1 MVNLMP
7 LKIMLTRDVREIDYT
22 ILNLAKKLFTKLGQN
37 IISIETIDGWD
48 GSNVRIVVKEASIET
63 VKKIVKAIRELENEI
78 GKPGIIIPDVVEQNE
93 PVGHNE
99 DVTLTNDEIS
109 RLQSKLKDSLGNI
122 VISVEPWVGWDGSNV
137 RIVVKEASIETVKK
151 IVKAIRE
158 LENEIGKPGIIIPDV
173 VEQNES

>member
-93 PVGHNE
+93 
-99 DVTLTNDEIS
+99 S
-109 RLQSKLKDSLGNI
+109 
-122 VISVEPWVGWDGSNV
+122 
-137 RIVVKEASIETVKK
+137 
-151 IVKAIRE
+151 
-158 LENEIGKPGIIIPDV
+158 
-173 VEQNES
+173 

>member
-1 MVNLMP
+1 MP

-63 VKKIVKAIRELENEI
+63 VKKIVEAI
-78 GKPGIIIPDVVEQNE
+78 G
-93 PVGHNE
+93 
-99 DVTLTNDEIS
+99 
-109 RLQSKLKDSLGNI
+109 
-122 VISVEPWVGWDGSNV
+122 
-137 RIVVKEASIETVKK
+137 
-151 IVKAIRE
+151 E

>member
-63 VKKIVKAIRELENEI
+63 VKKIVEAI
-78 GKPGIIIPDVVEQNE
+78 G
-93 PVGHNE
+93 
-99 DVTLTNDEIS
+99 
-109 RLQSKLKDSLGNI
+109 
-122 VISVEPWVGWDGSNV
+122 
-137 RIVVKEASIETVKK
+137 
-151 IVKAIRE
+151 E

>member
-1 MVNLMP
+1 
-7 LKIMLTRDVREIDYT
+7 MLTRDVREIDYT

-93 PVGHNE
+93 
-99 DVTLTNDEIS
+99 S
-109 RLQSKLKDSLGNI
+109 
-122 VISVEPWVGWDGSNV
+122 
-137 RIVVKEASIETVKK
+137 
-151 IVKAIRE
+151 
-158 LENEIGKPGIIIPDV
+158 
-173 VEQNES
+173 